1 MEDKPIS
8 KFMVPFSGRSYLE
21 AATAEE
27 ALIKVLEWRQF
38 AVRCHHNKL
47 EELNLQ
53 KIVIERIPE
62 ILEVYEEWLKNEAL
76 RKKFKKEWDYTT
88 HRIAIGP
95 NSEVD
100 DEEIVSRTD

>member
-8 KFMVPFSGRSYLE
+8 KFMVPFSGRLYLE
-21 AATAEE
+21 AANAEE
-27 ALIKVLEWRQF
+27 ASIKVHEWRQF

-62 ILEVYEEWLKNEAL
+62 ILEV
-76 RKKFKKEWDYTT
+76 
-88 HRIAIGP
+88 
-95 NSEVD
+95 
-100 DEEIVSRTD
+100 DEETPMKHYARSSRRSGIIQRIELLLAPILK